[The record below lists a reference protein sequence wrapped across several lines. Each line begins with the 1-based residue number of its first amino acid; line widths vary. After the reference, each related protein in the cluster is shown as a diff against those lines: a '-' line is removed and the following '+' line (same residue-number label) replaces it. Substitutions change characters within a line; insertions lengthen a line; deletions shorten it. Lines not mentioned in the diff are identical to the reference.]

1 MNHRSSMLE
10 LVNTHLSCHEGA
22 LGLRQLTASRARWL
36 VFFRLASCGV
46 QRSFWLT
53 RRTRLRQHHGQLV
66 FVAFL
71 ILRFHHAPSAAGHCK
86 PSLPIQILYKP
97 ASFPIFLLAS
107 TCIGPQNVLYV
118 RMCFVASYARR
129 FPPPLLALI

>member
-1 MNHRSSMLE
+1 
-10 LVNTHLSCHEGA
+10 
-22 LGLRQLTASRARWL
+22 
-36 VFFRLASCGV
+36 V

-129 FPPPLLALI
+129 FPPPLLALIWFSWGYPDEPGPWRFQSGDHGAASPSFRR